1 MKPMLSGVGVW
12 SAELRFGDQAAI
24 PGAAAELESLGY
36 SALWVPDVGG
46 PLFDS
51 LDILLDATST
61 ITVATGVLNVWTH
74 TPEEV
79 VSWWTGLPEDRA
91 ARVLLGLGVS
101 HGLVVGEKWGRPI
114 ATMSAFL
121 DALEAQGLPLDRVCL
136 AALGPKMLELAAR
149 RTAGAHPYFVPVAHT
164 AVAREALGDALLCV
178 EQAVSIDPDAA
189 TARDRARR
197 MIEGYGKLP
206 NYANNWKRFGLTDDD
221 IATCSDRIIDALIAV
236 GDEADAQARV
246 LAHQTAG
253 ADHVCIQVAT
263 DPGGPL
269 PLEEWRRLA
278 PGI

>member
-1 MKPMLSGVGVW
+1 VKPTLSGVGIW
-12 SAELRFGDQAAI
+12 SSELRFGDQAAI
-24 PGAAAELESLGY
+24 PSAAAELESLGY

-46 PLFDS
+46 PLFES

-74 TPEEV
+74 SPEEV
-79 VSWWTGLPEDRA
+79 VSWWTELPEDRA

-101 HGLVVGEKWGRPI
+101 HGAVVGETWGRPI
-114 ATMSAFL
+114 ATMNTFL
-121 DALEAQGLPLDRVCL
+121 DALEAQGLPLERVCL

-149 RTAGAHPYFVPVAHT
+149 RTAGAHPYFVPVEHT

-178 EQAVSIDPDAA
+178 EQAVIIDPDAA
-189 TARDRARR
+189 AARELARQL
-197 MIEGYGKLP
+197 IEGYGKLP

-221 IATCSDRIIDALIAV
+221 VATGSDRIIDALIAV
-236 GDEADAQARV
+236 GDEADVQTRV
-246 LAHQTAG
+246 LAHQAAG
-253 ADHVCIQVAT
+253 ADHVCLQVAT
-263 DPGGPL
+263 APGGTL